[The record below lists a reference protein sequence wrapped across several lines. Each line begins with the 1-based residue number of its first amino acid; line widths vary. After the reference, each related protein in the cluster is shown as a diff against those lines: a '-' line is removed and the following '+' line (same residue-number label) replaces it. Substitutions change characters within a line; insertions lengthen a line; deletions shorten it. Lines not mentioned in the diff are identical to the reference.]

1 MVSKNRKQFNNIIA
15 CALGNVENI
24 KCSEVWLN
32 CIVRG
37 VISEV
42 QYFQLNQSLVCAAFS
57 IEKVR
62 CSVHRWLSQTNTFSN
77 VVCVIEY
84 RSWKLFIGL
93 SQKHCA
99 WLGFANAKSWT
110 ESISYMV
117 RRLVSQVESS
127 QPNSQVYWALM
138 NVASEK
144 KFNCQMLWWLS
155 QVSTVQ
161 WQDSL
166 QKSRVSCVEECQ
178 TESIVICVDD
188 WPSANMLSVIVYC
201 FTAQSVDNGF
211 EINQHELQNLLK
223 IYQK

>member
-1 MVSKNRKQFNNIIA
+1 MFLGVCNAGALMVSKNRKQLNNIIA
-15 CALGNVENI
+15 CALCNVQNI

-32 CIVRG
+32 CTVRG

-117 RRLVSQVESS
+117 RRLVFQVESS
-127 QPNSQVYWALM
+127 QPNSQVYRALM

-144 KFNCQMLWWLS
+144 S
-155 QVSTVQ
+155 
-161 WQDSL
+161 
-166 QKSRVSCVEECQ
+166 
-178 TESIVICVDD
+178 SI
-188 WPSANMLSVIVYC
+188 A
-201 FTAQSVDNGF
+201 
-211 EINQHELQNLLK
+211 
-223 IYQK
+223 